1 MSGIA
6 PLPDRPSGI
15 RLLQLTDLHILAE
28 AGQTLLGVDTE
39 QSFRDVLALA
49 LQAENPDCVLLT
61 GDLVQDTCASSY
73 DRLRAWLETTNWRF
87 YCLPGNHDDT
97 GLMTA
102 RLVGGRIHHQ
112 SRVLLNNWQ
121 IICLD
126 SSVEGSPKG
135 HLAREQLDLLEQY
148 LAECPEHHALIAL
161 HHHTLPSGSAWMD
174 TMVLDNA
181 DAFLAVLA
189 RSPKVKLVLS
199 GHVHQLMDVQRGDIR
214 FLSAPSTCFQFK
226 PQSGHFALDDISPG
240 YRWLEMN
247 NDGSFATGIRRLEQM
262 LQGLE
267 INSAGY

>member
-6 PLPDRPSGI
+6 SPSDRPSGI

-49 LQAENPDCVLLT
+49 LQEENPDCVLLT
-61 GDLVQDTCASSY
+61 GDLVQDTCESSY
-73 DRLRAWLETTNWRF
+73 GRLRAWLQATDWTF

-97 GLMTA
+97 GLMATGLA
-102 RLVGGRIHHQ
+102 GGRIRYE
-112 SRVLLNNWQ
+112 SRILLNRWQ

-126 SSVEGSPKG
+126 SSVENSPKG
-135 HLAREQLDLLEQY
+135 HLAREQLSLLEQY
-148 LAECPEHHALIAL
+148 LAEYPEHHALIAL

-181 DAFLAVLA
+181 DAFVAVLA
-189 RSPKVKLVLS
+189 RFPKVKLVLS
-199 GHVHQLMDVQRGDIR
+199 GHVHQLMDVQWGDIR
-214 FLSAPSTCFQFK
+214 FLSAPATCFQFK
-226 PQSGHFALDDISPG
+226 PQSGHFALDDIPPG
-240 YRWLEMN
+240 YRWLALN
-247 NDGSFATGIRRLEQM
+247 DDGSFATGIRRLEYM
-262 LQGLE
+262 PRGLE